1 MRKIAILALGSSLLG
16 TLVLAAAAWA
26 GSKDNEPTFA
36 DNQSTGIVSRL
47 FPDDDKGPPWRLKAK
62 KQKDRLEHSAA
73 TKSAP
78 SKRDSN
84 KDETNKPVET
94 VSKEPS
100 KHEKEMADIKREQA
114 AYFRRLAV
122 CDQLRDVALK
132 NNDENL
138 RRQAEELENQASAIY
153 FKQTAHLSVGNQGRA
168 PEENPNIPITVGGF
182 GGLSLPSPTQEKA
195 GAREENP

>member
-1 MRKIAILALGSSLLG
+1 MRKIAILAIGSSLLG
-16 TLVLAAAAWA
+16 TLILAAAACA
-26 GSKDNEPTFA
+26 GSKDNEPSFA

-84 KDETNKPVET
+84 KKDETNKPVET
-94 VSKEPS
+94 VAKEPS
-100 KHEKEMADIKREQA
+100 KREKEMADIKREQA

-138 RRQAEELENQASAIY
+138 RRQAEELEAQASAIY
-153 FKQTAHLSVGNQGRA
+153 FKQTAHLPASKVESTA
-168 PEENPNIPITVGGF
+168 VEE
-182 GGLSLPSPTQEKA
+182 EK
-195 GAREENP
+195 P

>member
-1 MRKIAILALGSSLLG
+1 MRKIAILAIGSSLLG
-16 TLVLAAAAWA
+16 TLILAAAAWA

-62 KQKDRLEHSAA
+62 KQKDRLEHSSAKKPA
-73 TKSAP
+73 QSKS
-78 SKRDSN
+78 DLN
-84 KDETNKPVET
+84 KDETHKSIET

-100 KHEKEMADIKREQA
+100 KREKEMADIKREQA

-132 NNDENL
+132 NNDESL
-138 RRQAEELENQASAIY
+138 RRQAEELEAQASAIY
-153 FKQTAHLSVGNQGRA
+153 FKQTARLPASKAESTAV
-168 PEENPNIPITVGGF
+168 EE
-182 GGLSLPSPTQEKA
+182 EK
-195 GAREENP
+195 P